1 MSKNYCG
8 RLQESCSRVNSNS
21 NAVQIRMKYVKQNH
35 DVPGLGWRNV
45 SVDKGPC
52 PQTYN
57 LTSATFWKKIPNS
70 HTLSSGIYMCTMVH
84 IDSLKDST
92 FLASSGFN
100 RNGCIEEISPL
111 VCQKAMQ
118 RCYFWFILFIKETN
132 ARRGGAR
139 L

>member
-70 HTLSSGIYMCTMVH
+70 PPAIAAALPPRPALTR
-84 IDSLKDST
+84 
-92 FLASSGFN
+92 ASSAG
-100 RNGCIEEISPL
+100 NGE
-111 VCQKAMQ
+111 Q
-118 RCYFWFILFIKETN
+118 RWGSG
-132 ARRGGAR
+132 RRPR
-139 L
+139 SQ